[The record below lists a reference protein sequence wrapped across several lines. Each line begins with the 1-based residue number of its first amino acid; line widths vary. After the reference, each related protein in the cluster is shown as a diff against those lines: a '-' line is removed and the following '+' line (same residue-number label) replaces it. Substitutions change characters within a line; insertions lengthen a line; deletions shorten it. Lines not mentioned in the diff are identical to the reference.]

1 MGGVFLHPNT
11 WRTNLEA
18 IISCLALGNV
28 FQLDRDIDQILYA
41 AGVRITE

>member
-11 WRTNLEA
+11 WKTNLEA
-18 IISCLALGNV
+18 IKSCLPLENI